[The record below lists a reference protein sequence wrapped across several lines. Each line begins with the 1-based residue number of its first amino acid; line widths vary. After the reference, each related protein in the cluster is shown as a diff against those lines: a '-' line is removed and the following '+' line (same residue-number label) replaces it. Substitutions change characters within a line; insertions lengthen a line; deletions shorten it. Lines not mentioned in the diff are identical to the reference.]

1 MSAGFLVINGSPRA
15 NGRSS
20 RIERL
25 LLSRLHCDYPGE
37 VVDVFRA
44 SDTPVR
50 GCVGCDY
57 CEQAST
63 CVMDDEMAGIIGKL
77 LSARAVFVVSPI
89 YFSGV
94 PSQMKAVR
102 DRLQPLFFRR
112 MRKLEEGQGVPPK
125 RPLVLYLVGEG
136 GDPHGY
142 EPAVTECKSA
152 FNLADLSLTL
162 GRAFIGADQPR
173 VPDDLPIPDLDV
185 RA

>member
-20 RIERL
+20 RLERL
-25 LLSRLHCDYPGE
+25 LLSRLRSDYPGE
-37 VVDVFRA
+37 AVDVFRV
-44 SDTPVR
+44 SDTPIR

-63 CVMDDEMAGIIGKL
+63 CVMDDEMAELIDRL
-77 LSARAVFVVSPI
+77 LSVRAVFVVSPI

-94 PSQMKAVR
+94 PSQMKAVL

-112 MRKLEEGQGVPPK
+112 MRKLAEGEGVPSK

-136 GDPHGY
+136 GDPHGF
-142 EPAVTECKSA
+142 EPAVAECRSA

-162 GRAFIGADQPR
+162 GGAFIGANQPR
-173 VPDDLPIPDLDV
+173 VPDDVPIPGLGVD
-185 RA
+185 A